1 MKKTFIMFFVGLI
14 VTACVSCGKSTKTT
28 ETTDSLSV
36 DTVKVDTVNCTCT
49 LDSTLLGVE
58 I

>member
-14 VTACVSCGKSTKTT
+14 AIACVSCGKSTKTT

-36 DTVKVDTVNCTCT
+36 DTVKGTVNCTCT
-49 LDSTLLGVE
+49 LDSILLGVE